1 MTKAND
7 AARARV
13 ADAERRARRKI
24 KRLQKKGVRTGSI
37 APFRDV
43 DPSNTRALN
52 SYHKQLEKFISRKT
66 RYVAGQDGTPIPYSS
81 YRDFRR
87 LERKWN
93 KQHDKYWRKYAD
105 KPFITAYGET
115 DTTLGL
121 RSHMSKIKGLQ
132 YKGIDYVRETPAS
145 ALKGVPDIKRR
156 SAILKKELSPTYQKK
171 RIQQLRRNLIENAE
185 SFNDTSLPKM
195 IKKLSNDQL
204 FALQNFTNFVPLYY
218 RYINT
223 DRDNAIG
230 IEADAIEHNAQ
241 VEHMKMTILQVMEQ
255 YPKKRKRKRKRKNP
269 TGKRKRKS

>member
-24 KRLQKKGVRTGSI
+24 KRLQNKGIRTGSI
-37 APFRDV
+37 TPFRDV

-52 SYHKQLEKFISRKT
+52 TYHKQLEQFISRET
-66 RYVAGQDGTPIPYSS
+66 RFVAGQDGTPIPYSS

-87 LERKWN
+87 LERQWN

-105 KPFITAYGET
+105 KPFLTAYGET
-115 DTTLGL
+115 DTTLGM
-121 RSHMSKIKGLQ
+121 RSQMTKIKGLQ
-132 YKGIDYVRETPAS
+132 YKGIDYVRETPVS

-156 SAILKKELSPTYQKK
+156 SDILKKELSPTYQKK
-171 RIQQLRRNLIENAE
+171 RIQQLRKNLLENAA
-185 SFNDTSLPKM
+185 SFNDPTLPNM
-195 IKKLSNDQL
+195 IKKLSNEQL

-223 DRDNAIG
+223 DKDNAMG
-230 IEADAIEHNAQ
+230 IEADAIEHDAQ
-241 VEHMKMTILQVMEQ
+241 VEHMKMTIAQVMER
-255 YPKKRKRKRKRKNP
+255 YPKTRKRKKAPSKRRRKR
-269 TGKRKRKS
+269 

>member
-24 KRLQKKGVRTGSI
+24 KRLQNKGIRTGSI
-37 APFRDV
+37 TPFRDV

-52 SYHKQLEKFISRKT
+52 SYHKQLEQFISRET
-66 RYVAGQDGTPIPYSS
+66 RFVAGQDGTPIPYSS

-87 LERKWN
+87 LERQWN

-105 KPFITAYGET
+105 KPFLTAYGET
-115 DTTLGL
+115 DTPLGM
-121 RSHMSKIKGLQ
+121 RSQMTKIKGLQ

-145 ALKGVPDIKRR
+145 ALKGIPDIKRR
-156 SAILKKELSPTYQKK
+156 SDILKKELSPTYQKK
-171 RIQQLRRNLIENAE
+171 RIQQLRKNLLENAA
-185 SFNDTSLPKM
+185 SFNDPALPNM
-195 IKKLSNDQL
+195 IKKLSNEQL

-223 DRDNAIG
+223 DKDNAMG
-230 IEADAIEHNAQ
+230 IEADATEHDAQ
-241 VEHMKMTILQVMEQ
+241 VEHMKMTIAQVMER
-255 YPKKRKRKRKRKNP
+255 YPKTRKRKKAPGKRRRKR
-269 TGKRKRKS
+269 

>member
-24 KRLQKKGVRTGSI
+24 KRLQKKGIRTGSI
-37 APFRDV
+37 TPFRDV

-52 SYHKQLEKFISRKT
+52 SYHKQLEQFISRET
-66 RYVAGQDGTPIPYSS
+66 RFVAGQDGTPIPYSS

-87 LERKWN
+87 LERQWN

-105 KPFITAYGET
+105 KPFLTAYGET
-115 DTTLGL
+115 DTTLGM
-121 RSHMSKIKGLQ
+121 RSQMTKIKGLQ

-156 SAILKKELSPTYQKK
+156 SDILKKELSPTYQKK
-171 RIQQLRRNLIENAE
+171 RIQQLRKNLLENAA
-185 SFNDTSLPKM
+185 SFNDPTLPNM
-195 IKKLSNDQL
+195 IKKLSNEQL

-223 DRDNAIG
+223 DKDNAMG
-230 IEADAIEHNAQ
+230 IEADATEHDAQ
-241 VEHMKMTILQVMEQ
+241 VEHMKMTIAQVMER
-255 YPKKRKRKRKRKNP
+255 YPKTRKRKKAPSKRRS
-269 TGKRKRKS
+269 KR

>member
-24 KRLQKKGVRTGSI
+24 RRLQKKGVRTGNI
-37 APFRDV
+37 APFRNV

-52 SYHKQLEKFISRKT
+52 SYYKQLENFISRDT
-66 RYVAGQDGTPIPYSS
+66 RFVAGQDGTPIPYST

-93 KQHDKYWRKYAD
+93 KQHDKYWNKYAD
-105 KPFITAYGET
+105 KPFLSAYGET

-145 ALKGVPDIKRR
+145 ALKGVSDIKRR
-156 SAILKKELSPTYQKK
+156 SAILKREISPTYQKK
-171 RIQQLRRNLIENAE
+171 RIQQLRKNLIENAE
-185 SFNDTSLPKM
+185 SFNDKSLPKM
-195 IKKLSNDQL
+195 IRKLSNEQL

-223 DRDNAIG
+223 DKDNSLG
-230 IEADAIEHNAQ
+230 VEVDATEHDAQ
-241 VEHMKMTILQVMEQ
+241 VEHMKMTIAQVMER
-255 YPKKRKRKRKRKNP
+255 YPKKRKS
-269 TGKRKRKS
+269 KRKRKSKSNRKRKS